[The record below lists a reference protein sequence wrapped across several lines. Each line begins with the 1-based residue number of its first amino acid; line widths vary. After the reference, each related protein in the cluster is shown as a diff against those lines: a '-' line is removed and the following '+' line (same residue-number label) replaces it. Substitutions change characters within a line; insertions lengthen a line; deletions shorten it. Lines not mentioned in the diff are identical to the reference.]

1 MDPPLPA
8 NGTELQHSVLKAD
21 IPCLVCRSRKVRCD
35 RSMPE
40 CHNCLRLGV
49 TCPRYEAGSQQ
60 IPRSEIQK
68 STEDIFKAAGV
79 EKRRVGSCEECRTSK
94 HRCTRTRPSCRRCI
108 IKKLQCLYPD
118 RQEASRPRPSLPES
132 VQEVKIEPNHQNVVD
147 VQREHEK
154 LVSLIRM
161 VSALC

>member
-1 MDPPLPA
+1 
-8 NGTELQHSVLKAD
+8 
-21 IPCLVCRSRKVRCD
+21 
-35 RSMPE
+35 MPE
-40 CHNCLRLGV
+40 CHNCVRLGI

-108 IKKLQCLYPD
+108 IKKLYCLYPD
-118 RQEASRPRPSLPES
+118 KQESSRARSSLSES
-132 VQEVKIEPNHQNVVD
+132 VQDTKIEFNPQDHIDLQLEHERL
-147 VQREHEK
+147 VQRRRRLSRADSYHLGSFPK
-154 LVSLIRM
+154 LSPTTPVC
-161 VSALC
+161 V